1 MSSRWVDANGNQW
14 RFSSVARSWQAKV
27 NGTWVVR
34 QLPPGGLTKAE
45 QATTAGVV
53 VVETM
58 GPRGEKGD
66 PGPPGYSVRVSEVL
80 PPEFQDGVNDTFP
93 LSVSADLSQSF
104 QVHRNGLLEVP
115 GLSYAVTPTHV
126 TFTTPPLDDDVV
138 TVTYQKAQ

>member
-14 RFSSVARSWQAKV
+14 RFSAVGRVWQTQV
-27 NGTWVVR
+27 NGTWTVR
-34 QLPPGGLTKAE
+34 PLPPGGLSRASVPNSSN
-45 QATTAGVV
+45 VV

-58 GPRGEKGD
+58 GPRGERGE
-66 PGPPGYSVRVSEVL
+66 PGPPGTSVRVSEVL
-80 PPEFQDGVNDTFP
+80 PPEYQDGVNDTFP
-93 LSVSADLSQSF
+93 LSVSADLSQAF